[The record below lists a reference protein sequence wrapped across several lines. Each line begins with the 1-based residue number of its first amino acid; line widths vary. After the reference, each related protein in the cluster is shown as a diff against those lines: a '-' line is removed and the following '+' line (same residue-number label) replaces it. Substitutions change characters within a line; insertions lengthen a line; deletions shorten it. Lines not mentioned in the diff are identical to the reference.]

1 MMVVMTVVMAA
12 AGAVLIMLMVVMMML
27 MLLVVMIMAAAVIV
41 IVVMMVVMLV
51 FVLIVLVMVVMV
63 VLILVI
69 VILVVMVVMMV
80 LMLMLIFLSFQAL
93 GFQPGQFSGKGCLAL
108 HGRNQLLTGQLAPG
122 CGDNG
127 GHRVVLPQNFHGGIQ
142 FGLGDRIG
150 PGQDDGGSSLH
161 LVVVEFT
168 EVLGVDLD
176 FSGVHNGNGVAQGYV
191 RAGDLV
197 HSADYV
203 GQLAHAGGFNDN
215 PVGVVL
221 VNDLRQSLAKVA
233 YQGAADAAGIHLR
246 NVDAGVL
253 QKAAVNAD
261 LAKLIL
267 NQHQLLSLVAFRD
280 HLLDQRGFTSAQ
292 EAGININLCHK

>member
-1 MMVVMTVVMAA
+1 
-12 AGAVLIMLMVVMMML
+12 MLMVVMMML
-27 MLLVVMIMAAAVIV
+27 MLLMVMVMVMVVLMLLMVMIVAAAVIV
-41 IVVMMVVMLV
+41 IVVMMVVMLILV
-51 FVLIVLVMVVMV
+51 VIVIMVMMMRM
-63 VLILVI
+63 LVI
-69 VILVVMVVMMV
+69 VILVIMVVMMV
-80 LMLMLIFLSFQAL
+80 LMLVFLSFQAL
-93 GFQPGQFSGKGCLAL
+93 GFQPGQLGGKGCLAL
-108 HGRNQLLTGQLAPG
+108 HGGDQLFAGQLAPG

-142 FGLGDRIG
+142 LGLGDRIG
-150 PGQDDGGSSLH
+150 AGQDDGGCGLH
-161 LVVVEFT
+161 LVVVELA

-176 FSGVHNGNGVAQGYV
+176 FSGIHNGNGVAQSYV

-197 HSADYV
+197 HSTDYV
-203 GQLAHAGGFNDN
+203 GQLAHAGGFDDN

-233 YQGAADAAGIHLR
+233 HQGAADAAGIHLR